1 MTFCSG
7 QAQLQG
13 QSRLLGALLLGV
25 LQTFKDKTQ
34 PLWSICLLPACPHGE
49 KVLSKTWRDV
59 TSYTKSA
66 SEGICVDLFHESWV
80 FLHLFTSCSPQG
92 SFGTK
97 QICQVKMRSGSADEQ
112 VAEIVLYFS
121 PK

>member
-34 PLWSICLLPACPHGE
+34 LLWSICLLPACPHGE

-80 FLHLFTSCSPQG
+80 FLHLFTS
-92 SFGTK
+92 
-97 QICQVKMRSGSADEQ
+97 
-112 VAEIVLYFS
+112 
-121 PK
+121 